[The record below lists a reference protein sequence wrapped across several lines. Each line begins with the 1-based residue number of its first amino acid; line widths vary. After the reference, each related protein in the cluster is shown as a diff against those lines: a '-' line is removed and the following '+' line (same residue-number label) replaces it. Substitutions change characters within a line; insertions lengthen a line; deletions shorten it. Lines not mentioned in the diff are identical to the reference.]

1 MNKVRKSIAWHAAK
15 LLHSR
20 EETQWHRAKWKAA
33 RRQIGGRIS
42 PRDLPT
48 HEEIEFQLRSITRQL
63 EGDPEQANWHHLKE
77 IALQAMQR
85 WEEYQPVLIGSV
97 ASGSVRDG
105 SDINLVLFATNV
117 DRAAEK
123 IVQEDPESRWIN
135 QPWSSGGSIP
145 LTGHELSTTSRGVQL
160 RLWVVPESARNRPWY
175 DPNRKREIRSQ
186 NIRELTQSLQHLD
199 EPHDVA
205 PIELDPYTWFCQLLE
220 SLEDVP
226 VDLKEHPEGD
236 LLFHSLQVFALAS
249 EEFPNDLEALEAAL
263 LHDVGALTATDD
275 WQQASLSL
283 LGDSI
288 TPRTAW
294 LIEHWPDALL
304 ASKNQLGARALRRLN
319 DHPDWDLLLALVAMD
334 QQGRGGNLATP
345 SLEEAIHQLRQL
357 HLQCE
362 GQEDAWDQ

>member
-63 EGDPEQANWHHLKE
+63 EGDPDQANWHHLKQ

-85 WEEYQPVLIGSV
+85 WEEYQPRLIGSV
-97 ASGSVRDG
+97 ASGSVRDD

-123 IVQEDPESRWIN
+123 IGQEPSESCWID
-135 QPWSSGGSIP
+135 QSWSSGGSIP
-145 LTGHELSTTSRGVQL
+145 LTGRELSTTSRGVQL
-160 RLWVVPESARNRPWY
+160 RLWVVPESTSNRPWY
-175 DPNRKREIRSQ
+175 DLNRKREIHSQ
-186 NIRELTQSLQHLD
+186 DIRELMHSLELPD
-199 EPHDVA
+199 EPHDSDSSQV
-205 PIELDPYTWFCQLLE
+205 DPYTWFCQLLE

-236 LLFHSLQVFALAS
+236 LLFHSLQVYALAS
-249 EEFPNDLEALEAAL
+249 EEFPNDLEAWEAAL
-263 LHDVGALTATDD
+263 LHDIGALTATDD
-275 WQQASLSL
+275 WQQASVAL

-304 ASKNQLGARALRRLN
+304 ASKNQLGARALRRLK
-319 DHPDWDLLLALVAMD
+319 DHPDWDMLLALVAMD
-334 QQGRGGNLATP
+334 RQGRVGNLETP

-362 GQEDAWDQ
+362 GQEDTWNP

>member
-42 PRDLPT
+42 PRDLPS

-63 EGDPEQANWHHLKE
+63 EGDPDQANWHRLKE
-77 IALQAMQR
+77 ISLDAMLR
-85 WEEYQPVLIGSV
+85 WKEFQPLLIGSV

-117 DRAAEK
+117 DRAAER
-123 IVQEDPESRWIN
+123 ILQEPSESKWIDH
-135 QPWSSGGSIP
+135 PWSSGGAIP
-145 LTGHELSTTSRGVQL
+145 LIGRELSTTTRGIVL

-175 DPNRKREIRSQ
+175 DPNRKREVRTQDIG
-186 NIRELTQSLQHLD
+186 ELTQSLQHLD
-199 EPHDVA
+199 EPQDSDST
-205 PIELDPYTWFCQLLE
+205 ELESYTWFCQLLE
-220 SLEDVP
+220 SLEEVP

-263 LHDVGALTATDD
+263 LHDVGALSAAED
-275 WQQASLSL
+275 WQHASVAL

-294 LIEHWPDALL
+294 LIEHWPEAWL
-304 ASKNQLGARALRRLN
+304 ACENRLGARALRRLN

-334 QQGRGGNLATP
+334 QRGRGGNLATP

-357 HLQCE
+357 HLQYE
-362 GQEDAWDQ
+362 GQDDPWES

>member
-20 EETQWHRAKWKAA
+20 EESQWHRAKWKAA

-63 EGDPEQANWHHLKE
+63 EWDPDQANWHHLKE
-77 IALQAMQR
+77 TALHAMQR
-85 WEEYQPVLIGSV
+85 WEEYQPLLIGSV

-123 IVQEDPESRWIN
+123 ISQQPSESRWID
-135 QPWSSGGSIP
+135 QPWNSGGIVP
-145 LTGHELSTTSRGVQL
+145 LSGRELSTTLEGVPL
-160 RLWVVPESARNRPWY
+160 RLWVVSDSARSRPWY
-175 DPNRKREIRSQ
+175 DPNRKREVRSQ
-186 NIRELTQSLQHLD
+186 DICELAHSLQLPD
-199 EPHDVA
+199 EKQETA
-205 PIELDPYTWFCQLLE
+205 PEELDPYTWFSQLLE

-249 EEFPNDLEALEAAL
+249 EAFPNDLEALEAAL
-263 LHDVGALTATDD
+263 LHDVGALTSTED
-275 WQQASLSL
+275 WQQASITL
-283 LGDSI
+283 LGDAI

-294 LIEHWPDALL
+294 LIEHWPEAVL
-304 ASKNQLGARALRRLN
+304 ASESRLGARAIRRLK

-334 QQGRGGNLATP
+334 RRGRGGNLATP
-345 SLEEAIHQLRQL
+345 SLEEAIQQLRQL

-362 GQEDAWDQ
+362 GQEDAWDR